1 VNLDFSAEPLFS
13 WYVVLLLISGVA
25 MTAIGAAS
33 FGGLSTGWRVF
44 NVLAGVGFV
53 GYGIYL
59 GFIFEGGS
67 YIIFFK
73 AFILP
78 VVMIVNFVRSIGA
91 RDKAAAGPVPP
102 PPPAPVQAPVQA
114 QAPVHA
120 QAGAAA
126 PVAAA
131 VPAPAAE
138 RSQEG

>member
-13 WYVVLLLISGVA
+13 WYVVLLIISGVA

-44 NVLAGVGFV
+44 NALAGVGFV
-53 GYGIYL
+53 GYGVYL

-78 VVMIVNFVRSIGA
+78 VVMIANFVRSIGA
-91 RDKAAAGPVPP
+91 RNKAAAGSV

-114 QAPVHA
+114 QAGP
-120 QAGAAA
+120 AA
-126 PVAAA
+126 PVA
-131 VPAPAAE
+131 PAAAE
-138 RSQEG
+138 RPQGG

>member
-102 PPPAPVQAPVQA
+102 PPPAPVQAP
-114 QAPVHA
+114 APVHA

>member
-13 WYVVLLLISGVA
+13 WYVVLLIISGVA

-53 GYGIYL
+53 GYGVYL

-78 VVMIVNFVRSIGA
+78 VLMIVNFVRSIGA
-91 RDKAAAGPVPP
+91 RNKTAAGPVPP
-102 PPPAPVQAPVQA
+102 PVQAPA
-114 QAPVHA
+114 QVRA
-120 QAGAAA
+120 QAGPTA
-126 PVAAA
+126 PVAPA

-138 RSQEG
+138 RPQAG